1 VIYREIFLSIEGEMF
16 CLKPPKDGSISYYNL
31 NRGSVTD
38 TEMDEM
44 LGITVIFSLLI
55 NRLVGVGLIVY
66 DVGTV
71 VKNKKNTFLQ
81 SI

>member
-1 VIYREIFLSIEGEMF
+1 MF

-44 LGITVIFSLLI
+44 LGRRNPIEF
-55 NRLVGVGLIVY
+55 
-66 DVGTV
+66 
-71 VKNKKNTFLQ
+71 Q
-81 SI
+81 

>member
-1 VIYREIFLSIEGEMF
+1 MF

-44 LGITVIFSLLI
+44 LGRRNPIEFQLG
-55 NRLVGVGLIVY
+55 RGLKLHHNFV
-66 DVGTV
+66 
-71 VKNKKNTFLQ
+71 
-81 SI
+81 